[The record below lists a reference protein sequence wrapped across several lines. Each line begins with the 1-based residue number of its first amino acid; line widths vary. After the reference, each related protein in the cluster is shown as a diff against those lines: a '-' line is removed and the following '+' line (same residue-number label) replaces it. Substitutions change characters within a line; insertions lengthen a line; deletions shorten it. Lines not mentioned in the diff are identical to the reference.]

1 MNALRRLTDGVI
13 PQAVITG
20 SLSFAH
26 IHDLANIHGQTG
38 WKAWT
43 YPLSVDLLMVA
54 AYREVIKARHAKR
67 GGTVLPW
74 VWFLLA
80 LAASLSANVIATG
93 GRDLLSIAVGVWPAV
108 AFLGCTLLGHS
119 RPAPADQIQS
129 AEVPVSPPAPAPDV
143 RADVARLDVAQ
154 ESAELPR
161 AVEGSA
167 VAALAPAEP
176 QTPAVTSSP
185 APAPAPDVPEVAP
198 ELLDYAAR
206 IAAEH
211 HDRHGQPIPLA
222 ALRSRLGVA
231 PALAQ
236 AVHARLTAA

>member
-1 MNALRRLTDGVI
+1 MNPVRRLMDGVL

-26 IHDLANIHGQTG
+26 IHDLATRHGQTG

-54 AYREVIKARHAKR
+54 AYRELLKARHAKN

-74 VWFLLA
+74 VWFLLS
-80 LAASLSANVIATG
+80 LGASLTANVIATG
-93 GRDLLSIAVGVWPAV
+93 GRDPLSIAVGIWPAV
-108 AFLGCTLLGHS
+108 AFLGCTLLGHAH
-119 RPAPADQIQS
+119 PAPAEQNQG
-129 AEVPVSPPAPAPDV
+129 AEDPEPASEPVP
-143 RADVARLDVAQ
+143 ARVEVVQ
-154 ESAELPR
+154 EPTELPR
-161 AVEGSA
+161 VVEGPA

-176 QTPAVTSSP
+176 KTP
-185 APAPAPDVPEVAP
+185 APAMSPASAPPEVAP

-211 HDRHGQPIPLA
+211 QDRHGQPIPLA
-222 ALRSRLGVA
+222 ALRSRLGVGT
-231 PALAQ
+231 ALAQ
-236 AVHARLTAA
+236 TVHAHITA

>member
-1 MNALRRLTDGVI
+1 MNALRRLTDGVL

-26 IHDLANIHGQTG
+26 IHDLAMRHGQTG

-54 AYREVIKARHAKR
+54 AYREVLKARHAKQ

-74 VWFLLA
+74 VWFLLS
-80 LAASLSANVIATG
+80 LAASLTANVIATG
-93 GRDLLSIAVGVWPAV
+93 GRDPLSIAVGVWPAV

-119 RPAPADQIQS
+119 HPAPVEQTQS
-129 AEVPVSPPAPAPDV
+129 AEVPEPVSPPVPARVEVVHEP
-143 RADVARLDVAQ
+143 
-154 ESAELPR
+154 AELPR
-161 AVEGSA
+161 AVGGPA
-167 VAALAPAEP
+167 VAALVPAEP
-176 QTPAVTSSP
+176 QTPAPAVSP
-185 APAPAPDVPEVAP
+185 APALAPPDVAP
-198 ELLDYAAR
+198 ELLDHAAR

-211 HDRHGQPIPLA
+211 QDRHGQPIPLA
-222 ALRSRLGVA
+222 ALRSRLGVG

-236 AVHARLTAA
+236 TVHAHITA

>member
-67 GGTVLPW
+67 GGTALPWGGVLP
-74 VWFLLA
+74 A
-80 LAASLSANVIATG
+80 LAAALSSNVIATG
-93 GRDLLSIAVGVWPAV
+93 GPGP
-108 AFLGCTLLGHS
+108 
-119 RPAPADQIQS
+119 
-129 AEVPVSPPAPAPDV
+129 
-143 RADVARLDVAQ
+143 
-154 ESAELPR
+154 
-161 AVEGSA
+161 
-167 VAALAPAEP
+167 
-176 QTPAVTSSP
+176 
-185 APAPAPDVPEVAP
+185 
-198 ELLDYAAR
+198 
-206 IAAEH
+206 
-211 HDRHGQPIPLA
+211 PIPRP

>member
-1 MNALRRLTDGVI
+1 MNALRRLTDGVL

-26 IHDLANIHGQTG
+26 IHDLAKAHGQTG

-54 AYREVIKARHAKR
+54 AYRQVLKARHAKK
-67 GGTVLPW
+67 GGMVLPW
-74 VWFLLA
+74 VWFLLS
-80 LAASLSANVIATG
+80 LAASLTANVIATG
-93 GRDLLSIAVGVWPAV
+93 GRDPLSIAVGVWPAV

-119 RPAPADQIQS
+119 NPAAVDQQG
-129 AEVPVSPPAPAPDV
+129 AEIRETVSEPVST
-143 RADVARLDVAQ
+143 ARVEVVQ
-154 ESAELPR
+154 EPTELRHAAEG
-161 AVEGSA
+161 AA

-176 QTPAVTSSP
+176 KTPAPAVSP
-185 APAPAPDVPEVAP
+185 APDLPQVSPD
-198 ELLDYAAR
+198 LLDYAAR
-206 IAAEH
+206 IASEHQARHAE
-211 HDRHGQPIPLA
+211 PITLA

-236 AVHARLTAA
+236 AVYARLTA

>member
-1 MNALRRLTDGVI
+1 MPCDLTDGVV

-26 IHDLANIHGQTG
+26 IHDLAMAHGQTG

-54 AYREVIKARHAKR
+54 AYRQVLKARHAKN

-74 VWFLLA
+74 VWFLLS
-80 LAASLSANVIATG
+80 LAASLTANVIATG
-93 GRDLLSIAVGVWPAV
+93 GRDPLSIAVGVWPAV

-119 RPAPADQIQS
+119 HPAPAE
-129 AEVPVSPPAPAPDV
+129 EVQGTEAPEQVSEPVPA
-143 RADVARLDVAQ
+143 ARVEVVQ
-154 ESAELPR
+154 EPTVLPH

-176 QTPAVTSSP
+176 KTP
-185 APAPAPDVPEVAP
+185 APAMSPTTALPEVSP
-198 ELLDYAAR
+198 DLLDYATR

-211 HDRHGQPIPLA
+211 QDRHGQPIPLA
-222 ALRSRLGVA
+222 ALRSRLGIGQ
-231 PALAQ
+231 ALAQ
-236 AVHARLTAA
+236 TVHARVTA

>member
-1 MNALRRLTDGVI
+1 MNALRRLTDGVL

-26 IHDLANIHGQTG
+26 IHDLAMRHGQTG

-54 AYREVIKARHAKR
+54 AYRELLKARHAKQ

-74 VWFLLA
+74 VWFLLS
-80 LAASLSANVIATG
+80 LAASLTANVIATG
-93 GRDLLSIAVGVWPAV
+93 GRDPLSIAVGVWPAV

-119 RPAPADQIQS
+119 HPAPVEQDQG
-129 AEVPVSPPAPAPDV
+129 AEDPEPVSEPMPARV
-143 RADVARLDVAQ
+143 EVVQ

-167 VAALAPAEP
+167 VAVLAPAEP
-176 QTPAVTSSP
+176 KTPAPIVSP
-185 APAPAPDVPEVAP
+185 APAPEVAP

-211 HDRHGQPIPLA
+211 QDRHGQPIPLA
-222 ALRSRLGVA
+222 ALRTRLGVG

-236 AVHARLTAA
+236 TVHAHVTA

>member
-1 MNALRRLTDGVI
+1 MSPVRRLMDGVL

-26 IHDLANIHGQTG
+26 IHDLAMRHGQTG

-54 AYREVIKARHAKR
+54 AYRELLKARHAKR

-74 VWFLLA
+74 VWFLLS
-80 LAASLSANVIATG
+80 LAASLTANVIATG
-93 GRDLLSIAVGVWPAV
+93 GRDPLSIAVGVWPAV

-119 RPAPADQIQS
+119 HPAPVEQAQS
-129 AEVPVSPPAPAPDV
+129 AEPPEPASEPVP
-143 RADVARLDVAQ
+143 ARVEVVQ

-167 VAALAPAEP
+167 VAALAPAQP
-176 QTPAVTSSP
+176 KTPAPAMSP
-185 APAPAPDVPEVAP
+185 APAPPEVAP

-211 HDRHGQPIPLA
+211 QARHGQPIPLA
-222 ALRSRLGVA
+222 ALRSRLGVG

-236 AVHARLTAA
+236 TVHTHVTA

>member
-1 MNALRRLTDGVI
+1 MNALRRLTDGVL

-26 IHDLANIHGQTG
+26 IHDLAMRHGQTG

-54 AYREVIKARHAKR
+54 AYRELLKARHAKN

-74 VWFLLA
+74 VWFLLS
-80 LAASLSANVIATG
+80 LAASLTANVIATG
-93 GRDLLSIAVGVWPAV
+93 GRDPLSIAVGVWPAV

-119 RPAPADQIQS
+119 HPAPVEQDRG
-129 AEVPVSPPAPAPDV
+129 AEDPEPVSELVPARV
-143 RADVARLDVAQ
+143 EVVQ

-176 QTPAVTSSP
+176 KTPAPTVSP
-185 APAPAPDVPEVAP
+185 APVPAPEVAP

-211 HDRHGQPIPLA
+211 QDRHGQPIPLA
-222 ALRSRLGVA
+222 ALRTRLGVG

-236 AVHARLTAA
+236 TVHAHVTA

>member
-1 MNALRRLTDGVI
+1 MNALRRLTDGVL

-26 IHDLANIHGQTG
+26 IHDLAKVHGQTG

-54 AYREVIKARHAKR
+54 AYRQVLKARHAKN

-74 VWFLLA
+74 VWFLLS
-80 LAASLSANVIATG
+80 LAASLTANVIATG
-93 GRDLLSIAVGVWPAV
+93 GRDPLSIAVGVWPAV

-119 RPAPADQIQS
+119 HLAPIEQTQS
-129 AEVPVSPPAPAPDV
+129 AEAPEPDSEPVP
-143 RADVARLDVAQ
+143 ARVEVVQ
-154 ESAELPR
+154 ESADLTR
-161 AVEGSA
+161 AVEGPA

-176 QTPAVTSSP
+176 KTPAPAMPP
-185 APAPAPDVPEVAP
+185 APAPAPPEVAP

-211 HDRHGQPIPLA
+211 QARHGQPIPLA
-222 ALRSRLGVA
+222 ALRSRLGVG
-231 PALAQ
+231 PSLAQ
-236 AVHARLTAA
+236 TVHAHVTA

>member
-1 MNALRRLTDGVI
+1 MNALRRLTDGVL

-26 IHDLANIHGQTG
+26 IHDLAMRHGQTG

-54 AYREVIKARHAKR
+54 AYRELLKARHAKN

-74 VWFLLA
+74 VWFLLS
-80 LAASLSANVIATG
+80 LAASLTANVIATG
-93 GRDLLSIAVGVWPAV
+93 GRDPLSIAVGVWPAV

-119 RPAPADQIQS
+119 HPAPVEQDRG
-129 AEVPVSPPAPAPDV
+129 AEDPEPVSELVPARV
-143 RADVARLDVAQ
+143 EVVQ

-167 VAALAPAEP
+167 VDALAPAEP
-176 QTPAVTSSP
+176 KTPAPTVSP
-185 APAPAPDVPEVAP
+185 APVPAPEVAP

-211 HDRHGQPIPLA
+211 QDRHGQPIPLA
-222 ALRSRLGVA
+222 ALRTRLGVG

-236 AVHARLTAA
+236 TVHAHVTA

>member
-1 MNALRRLTDGVI
+1 MNALRRLMDGVL

-26 IHDLANIHGQTG
+26 IHDLAMRHGQTG

-54 AYREVIKARHAKR
+54 AYRELLKARHAKR

-74 VWFLLA
+74 VWFLLS
-80 LAASLSANVIATG
+80 LAASLTANVIATG
-93 GRDLLSIAVGVWPAV
+93 GRDPLSIAVGVWPAV

-119 RPAPADQIQS
+119 RPALVEQAQS
-129 AEVPVSPPAPAPDV
+129 AKSPEAVSEPVPAARVEVV
-143 RADVARLDVAQ
+143 Q
-154 ESAELPR
+154 ESADLTR

-176 QTPAVTSSP
+176 KTP
-185 APAPAPDVPEVAP
+185 APAPAPATSDVAP

-211 HDRHGQPIPLA
+211 QTRHGQPITLA
-222 ALRSRLGVA
+222 ALRSRLGVG

-236 AVHARLTAA
+236 TVHAHVTD